1 VLALTPAADAEPIG
15 RVADALGRAAPRGTD
30 GRRRVALVVG
40 AEGQGL
46 TEEAMADPARRVRIP
61 LAPGVDSLNV
71 ATAAAVALHAVA
83 GDRLR

>member
-1 VLALTPAADAEPIG
+1 
-15 RVADALGRAAPRGTD
+15 
-30 GRRRVALVVG
+30 VG